1 MFRRYPYWFWL
12 ITAVLLWSIATWR
25 YYTGSYGM
33 HPERMAR
40 TMSDDLQKREEAFKK
55 LIADTVLL
63 KKIVT
68 PGTLNEKEVEALEEL
83 PFYFYAYNGLA
94 LHFWNNNS
102 VIIDSAIQY
111 GQRNGLLILD
121 RGAFVTRTLELKGTL
136 KPNTITVLFPIAY
149 YYPFENKYIHSAV
162 ASGDKIPISTRLSE
176 TKAKGSFEIKDSDD
190 KVAYYATYPEGGGV
204 NAWAPGYLMLWLMG
218 IATIISVVW
227 IQATVRYLMRR
238 KSNWALLFVMLAII
252 IGLRGLLYLFGMPFG
267 LPNIPFFGPN
277 LYAANAFLS
286 SLGDVVLNI
295 LCLFWM
301 FLVFLSYTPYRTL
314 CDNVKD
320 GPQRMGLIVVLIIGI
335 VGLRYFFT
343 HQIVSLVMDS
353 SISFELSHFGSTNVY
368 TIIGLCTIVTIVGL
382 ASLSVYIINIYLN
395 KLIGNKWFK
404 YLLVAITATLFVLLQ
419 KEEFTKFY
427 VGLSV
432 WLVLFVVLLDVKKLT
447 IRKDLLAPNM
457 VFWAIFICG
466 FCTATIQFF
475 NHVKERQTR
484 KSFAERIITQ
494 RDNVTE
500 YAFSSI
506 ANNIGDDEVIIDY
519 FRDPALSGR
528 IRLNEHFDAL
538 YLSGQL
544 NRYTARIYLYN
555 KYGEALPDNKDTVS
569 ISVFENQKQNAFPIT
584 PGILY
589 YKEYAQDGHYYLA
602 SIPINDN
609 ISGDSLGFVYIDLAL
624 KPTASETVYPEL
636 LQPGSL
642 QVSPIEDAYSYAV
655 YINKSLISQTSDY
668 PFPVYLRP
676 YPRTAEFAF
685 SEEEDASAL
694 WYKPT
699 ENRTVKVVHKHIA
712 WIETVTI
719 FSYLFGMV
727 MLMTFFVAAYQFYL
741 ARYIDSR
748 SKGKFRNITLSR
760 RIHFSM
766 LSLVFI
772 SFMVIGLVTVTFF
785 NNQYNESNKTRLN
798 STMQVIAQSVHEY
811 LRQQNAL
818 NEDSIQ
824 NIEVRNPKFK
834 YFIANL
840 ANTQKVD
847 INLFNNLGILEL
859 TSQDDIYDKALLARI
874 IRPDAYR
881 QLFIEHKSVYIQ
893 DESLGN
899 LKYLSCYVPLRDEY
913 GIAVGYLNVPYFASE
928 KYLKNQIS
936 NILVT
941 LINLYAFIFLI
952 SSMLTGF
959 LTRWLTRTFNL
970 IIQQF
975 SRINLQ
981 KNERIEWPYDDEI
994 GMLVKEYNKMVKKV
1008 EENAAI
1014 LAQSERESA
1023 WREMARQVAH
1033 EIKNPLT
1040 PMKLNIQY
1048 LQQALRNDHPN
1059 AKEMA
1064 VKVSTSLI
1072 EQIDNLSY
1080 IASEFSNFAKMP
1092 EARPEE
1098 LNLNELMDLA
1108 LELYLN
1114 EQSTKVSISK
1124 TDEQLIVFSDRSQ
1137 LLRVFTNLL
1146 ENALQAIPEEKE
1158 GKIYVVLTTE
1168 DKNALISITDNGQGI
1183 SPDVAE
1189 RIFQPYFTTKS
1200 SGTGLGL
1207 AMTKK
1212 IIEFW
1217 QGQIWFETI
1226 EDEGTTFFIRLPI
1239 VEMPGTDG
1247 QNK

>member
-1 MFRRYPYWFWL
+1 LFRRFPYWFWL
-12 ITAVLLWSIATWR
+12 ITSLLLWSIATWR
-25 YYTGSYGM
+25 YYTGSSAM
-33 HPERMAR
+33 HPAQMAKA
-40 TMSDDLQKREEAFKK
+40 MSKDLQKREEAFNK
-55 LIADTVLL
+55 LINDTTLL

-68 PGTLNEKEVEALEEL
+68 PGQLSEKDVLELEET
-83 PFYFYAYNGLA
+83 PFFFYVYNGLN
-94 LHFWNNNS
+94 LHFWNNNI
-102 VIIDSAIQY
+102 VIIDSAIKY
-111 GQRNGLLILD
+111 EGDNGLLILD
-121 RGAFVTRTLELKGTL
+121 RGAFVSKTLQLQGTL
-136 KPNTITVLFPIAY
+136 KPNVVAVLFPIAY
-149 YYPFENKYIHSAV
+149 YYPFENKYISSSMA
-162 ASGDKIPISTRLSE
+162 AGKNIPTNTILSE
-176 TKAKGSFEIKDSDD
+176 KKQKGSYAIKSKDG
-190 KVAYYATYPEGGGV
+190 KVAFYAQFGSDGSDT
-204 NAWAPGYLMLWLMG
+204 WAPGYLMLILL
-218 IATIISVVW
+218 IVATLTTVVW
-227 IQATVRYLMRR
+227 IQLSVRYLMRKKR
-238 KSNWALLFVMLAII
+238 NRTFLLVMLII
-252 IGLRGLLYLFGMPFG
+252 IIALRGSLYLFGLPFG
-267 LPNIPFFGPN
+267 LRNIPFFGPL
-277 LYAANAFLS
+277 LYASNAFLS
-286 SLGDVVLNI
+286 SLGDVVLNV
-295 LCLFWM
+295 LCLVWISLIFIW
-301 FLVFLSYTPYRTL
+301 YTPFKSL
-314 CDNVKD
+314 CDHIKEHT
-320 GPQRMGLIVVLIIGI
+320 QKTALVVLFTVVM
-335 VGLRYFFT
+335 VGLSYFFT
-343 HQIVSLVMDS
+343 HQVISLVVNS
-353 SISFELSHFGSTNVY
+353 SISFELSHFGTTDIY
-368 TIIGLCTIVTIVGL
+368 TIIGLFTIVAIVGL
-382 ASLSVYIINIYLN
+382 SSLTVYVVNHYLN
-395 KLIGNKWFK
+395 KLIDNKWFK
-404 YLLVAITATLFVLLQ
+404 YLLVTIAAVLFVLLQ
-419 KEEFTKFY
+419 KDDLKYY
-427 VGLSV
+427 VGMTV
-432 WLVLFVVLLDVKKLT
+432 WLVLFVMLLDRKKLT
-447 IRKDLLAPNM
+447 INKDLLAPNM
-457 VFWAIFICG
+457 VFWAIYICG
-466 FCTATIQFF
+466 FCTVTIQYF
-475 NHVKERQTR
+475 NHAKERQTR

-500 YAFSSI
+500 YAFNSI
-506 ANNIGDDEVIIDY
+506 ASNIEHDEVIVD
-519 FRDPALSGR
+519 FFKNPLVENRAR
-528 IRLNEHFDAL
+528 ITEHFDAL

-544 NRYTARIYLYN
+544 NRYNAKIYLYN
-555 KYGEALPDNKDTVS
+555 ERGEALPDNKD
-569 ISVFENQKQNAFPIT
+569 IIPLSVFEKQKETAFPVS
-584 PGILY
+584 PDLLY

-602 SIPINDN
+602 TVPITDVTT
-609 ISGDSLGFVYIDLAL
+609 GDRLGHVYIDLAL
-624 KPTASETVYPEL
+624 KPSASETVYPEL

-642 QVSPIEDAYSYAV
+642 QTNPLWDEYSYAV
-655 YINKSLISQTSDY
+655 YINKSLISQTADY

-685 SEEEDASAL
+685 SEEEGASAL
-694 WYKPT
+694 WYKPS
-699 ENRTVKVVHKHIA
+699 ENRTVKVVYKHTG
-712 WIETVTI
+712 WIESVTI

-727 MLMTFFVAAYQFYL
+727 MLLTFFVAVYQFYF
-741 ARYIDSR
+741 ARFIDVR
-748 SKGKFRNITLSR
+748 NAKGKFRNITLSR

-772 SFMVIGLVTVTFF
+772 SFLVIGVVTVTFF
-785 NNQYNESNKTRLN
+785 NDQYNESNKTKLN
-798 STMQVIAQSVHEY
+798 STMQVIEQSVHEY
-811 LRQQNAL
+811 LRQENSL
-818 NEDSIQ
+818 NEDSLQ
-824 NIEVRNPKFK
+824 NIEMRNAKFK

-847 INLFNNLGILEL
+847 INLFDNLGILEI

-913 GIAVGYLNVPYFASE
+913 GTAVGYLNVPYFASE

-941 LINLYAFIFLI
+941 LINLYAFIFLL

-959 LTRWLTRTFNL
+959 LTRWLTRTFDI

-975 SRINLQ
+975 GRINLQ
-981 KNERIEWPYDDEI
+981 KNERIEWPYEDEI

-1059 AKEMA
+1059 AKQMA
-1064 VKVSTSLI
+1064 DKVSTSLI

-1098 LNLNELMDLA
+1098 LNLNELLDVA
-1108 LELYLN
+1108 LELYIN
-1114 EQSTKVSISK
+1114 EQTVKVSVSK
-1124 TDEQLIVFSDRSQ
+1124 TDEQIIVFSDKSQ

-1146 ENALQAIPEEKE
+1146 ENAIQAIPEDKQ
-1158 GKIYVVLTTE
+1158 GKVYVLLTRE
-1168 DKNALISITDNGQGI
+1168 DHNALISITDNGQGI
-1183 SPDVAE
+1183 SEEVAE

-1239 VEMPGTDG
+1239 VEVPGQQRG
-1247 QNK
+1247 